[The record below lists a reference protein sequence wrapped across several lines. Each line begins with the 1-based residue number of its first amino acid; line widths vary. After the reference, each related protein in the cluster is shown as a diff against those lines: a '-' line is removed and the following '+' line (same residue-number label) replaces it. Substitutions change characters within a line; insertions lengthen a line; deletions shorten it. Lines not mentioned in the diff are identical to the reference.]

1 MPPWG
6 GHDFVAEISFLI
18 ISNELYFVKKNLRF
32 FLDFFGNARM
42 EVICLEIWKKSV
54 LFYLGGCT
62 YVGMELCWRGRSHSS
77 MFVAG
82 GLCFLLMGQLGKI
95 RPRLPLLPRAVA
107 GAGIIT
113 MVELATGLLVNRNYG
128 VWDYRSVPGNFLGQ
142 ICPLYTLLWIPVA
155 LMAMCIY
162 DGLDRKINGAVCR

>member
-1 MPPWG
+1 MVK
-6 GHDFVAEISFLI
+6 DFGIAEISFLI
-18 ISNELYFVKKNLRF
+18 ISNELRFVKKNLRF
-32 FLDFFGNARM
+32 FLDFFGNDSF

-54 LFYLGGCT
+54 LFYLGGCA
-62 YVGMELCWRGRSHSS
+62 YVAMELCWRGRSHGS

-82 GLCFLLMGQLGKI
+82 GLCFLLMGHLG
-95 RPRLPLLPRAVA
+95 RVTPRLPLLPRALA

-113 MVELATGLLVNRNYG
+113 MVELATGLLVNRGYA

-155 LMAMCIY
+155 LMAMVIY
-162 DGLDRKINGAVCR
+162 DGLDSRISAAACR